1 MCAGQELDVTAQSKR
16 EMSEAIANSV
26 LTDNNRLLLYLSCIP
41 DRFESILESFRAS
54 CNGALRSFDRAKDSS
69 LVSGLQ
75 DARAATVEQ

>member
-1 MCAGQELDVTAQSKR
+1 MCTGQELDVTAQSKR
-16 EMSEAIANSV
+16 KMSEAIANSV

-41 DRFESILESFRAS
+41 DRFESILESLRAS